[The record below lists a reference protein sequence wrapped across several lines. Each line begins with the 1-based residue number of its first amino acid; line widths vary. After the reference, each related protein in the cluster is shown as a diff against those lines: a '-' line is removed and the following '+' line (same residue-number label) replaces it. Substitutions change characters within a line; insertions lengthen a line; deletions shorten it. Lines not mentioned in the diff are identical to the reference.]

1 MKKTTT
7 AIVIALAGLLHS
19 NAPAADIA
27 LSAGP
32 GGITLQG
39 TAIGKLTLPAPKL
52 LVEDGSPKGEEGI
65 MEVKDDKTLTVK
77 FEKAAATI
85 TINAQDLSLT
95 YALDPQ
101 VGVKSLRVLMVIPLT
116 FAEGG
121 KFAFG
126 GAALKPLPSTPGE
139 QFLGQ
144 TGTTSFTLVN
154 SAGAGIRLDTPDTFQ
169 ELADTRVF
177 NMPRFVYAV
186 FLKAGTNDNKW
197 TLKFGPA
204 AP

>member
-1 MKKTTT
+1 MIKIIS
-7 AIVIALAGLLHS
+7 ALVIALAGLLHS
-19 NAPAADIA
+19 NASAADIA

-39 TAIGKLTLPAPKL
+39 AAIGKLTLPAPKL
-52 LVEDGSPKGEEGI
+52 IVEGGSPKGEEGI
-65 MEVKDDKTLTVK
+65 MEVKDDNTLTVK

-85 TINAQDLSLT
+85 AINAADLSLT
-95 YALDPQ
+95 YTLVPQ
-101 VGVKSLRVLMVIPLT
+101 EGVKSLRVLMVIPLT

-121 KFAFG
+121 KFSFG
-126 GAALKPLPSTPGE
+126 ADPLKPLPAEAGE

-144 TGTTSFTLVN
+144 TGTTKFTIVN
-154 SAGAGIRLDTPDTFQ
+154 STDAGISLTTPEAFQ

>member
-1 MKKTTT
+1 MIKIIS
-7 AIVIALAGLLHS
+7 ALVIALAGLLHS
-19 NAPAADIA
+19 NASAADIA

-39 TAIGKLTLPAPKL
+39 AAIGKLTLPAPKL
-52 LVEDGSPKGEEGI
+52 IVEGGSPKGEEGI
-65 MEVKDDKTLTVK
+65 MEVKDDNTLTVK

-85 TINAQDLSLT
+85 AINAADLSLT
-95 YALDPQ
+95 YTLVPQ
-101 VGVKSLRVLMVIPLT
+101 EGVKSLRVLMVIPLT

-121 KFAFG
+121 KFSFG
-126 GAALKPLPSTPGE
+126 AVPLKPLPAEAGE

-144 TGTTSFTLVN
+144 TGTTKFTIVN
-154 SAGAGIRLDTPDTFQ
+154 STDAGISLTTPEAFQ